1 MVNSLDLKMSA
12 NEKTLLISGSPAST
26 SILSDQIDKLKTHFL
41 LFRLS
46 QTDGDTHNAIL
57 PFLAS

>member
-12 NEKTLLISGSPAST
+12 NEKTLISGSPAST

-46 QTDGDTHNAIL
+46 QTDGDTHDAIL